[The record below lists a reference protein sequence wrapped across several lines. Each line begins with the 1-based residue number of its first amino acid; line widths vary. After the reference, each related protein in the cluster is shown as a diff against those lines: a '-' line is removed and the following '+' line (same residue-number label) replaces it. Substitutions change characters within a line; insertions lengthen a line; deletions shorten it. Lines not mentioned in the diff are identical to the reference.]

1 MIFRHVGR
9 RHEKGRLGH
18 QTEFRHRAGPAA
30 RNDQIS
36 RRISVIH
43 AVDECPLPD
52 IRRRMLRQKLAHLP
66 LVIFARLPD
75 HLHRRSTALPQNPGL
90 HHLVERPRTE
100 RPAHDEQHRQIVP
113 EAEMRQRLAAIRTR
127 FRKTSPQR
135 VARHHDLL
143 LREKAF
149 HPLIRHADRAGT
161 LGQQLVG
168 DSRIGVL
175 LLNHGR
181 NPHPLRR
188 PQHRAAGIPS
198 ETDDHIGPEVADGAP
213 GLADA
218 FEHLERHRQVFQIE
232 AALQARNGQTDDP
245 VSQCRHLLHLHLA
258 FGTDEEDLDF
268 LPEAPS
274 ERFGHSHGR
283 IDMTARAAARNN
295 DSFHILFSFPASA
308 DASPP
313 A

>member
-1 MIFRHVGR
+1 
-9 RHEKGRLGH
+9 
-18 QTEFRHRAGPAA
+18 
-30 RNDQIS
+30 
-36 RRISVIH
+36 
-43 AVDECPLPD
+43 
-52 IRRRMLRQKLAHLP
+52 
-66 LVIFARLPD
+66 
-75 HLHRRSTALPQNPGL
+75 
-90 HHLVERPRTE
+90 
-100 RPAHDEQHRQIVP
+100 
-113 EAEMRQRLAAIRTR
+113 MRQRLAAIRTR

-149 HPLIRHADRAGT
+149 HSLIRHADRAGT

-198 ETDDHIGPEVADGAP
+198 ETDDHIGPEVAMV
-213 GLADA
+213 
-218 FEHLERHRQVFQIE
+218 RR
-232 AALQARNGQTDDP
+232 ALRMLLSTLKGTARFFKSKRRCKPATGQTDDP